1 MAGSSRSTP
10 FPVPVY
16 IYRSFYRSKI
26 YRYQYRYRYRY
37 SGFRGFS
44 VLKLIWFNSRN
55 NCSTGDWVKNRST
68 CLSVMTLICDL
79 SRINSWERIHVSGLD
94 GLDSS
99 ANRNFQIAC
108 MKIDRP
114 DSINHLQQSALT
126 SPGLD
131 FLPTLHYPSI
141 YWWHYVMVSI
151 IQPWTWDRGLLW
163 LTLSFFIYIT
173 AKPVGYI
180 YPKEISINTVK
191 FFIPNDCTFGLFRY
205 SSVAHAW
212 LAACAARV
220 RHAWAGSLPLAAAAR
235 RAVWPSPEESKCA
248 IVWYKNLTV
257 LIEISFGYM

>member
-55 NCSTGDWVKNRST
+55 NCSTST
-68 CLSVMTLICDL
+68 
-79 SRINSWERIHVSGLD
+79 ER
-94 GLDSS
+94 
-99 ANRNFQIAC
+99 ANKPWI
-108 MKIDRP
+108 
-114 DSINHLQQSALT
+114 
-126 SPGLD
+126 G
-131 FLPTLHYPSI
+131 FLPALHYPSI

-191 FFIPNDCTFGLFRY
+191 FLYQTIAHLD
-205 SSVAHAW
+205 SSVCYLW
-212 LAACAARV
+212 DRLRWKSV
-220 RHAWAGSLPLAAAAR
+220 MGN
-235 RAVWPSPEESKCA
+235 EF
-248 IVWYKNLTV
+248 LTT
-257 LIEISFGYM
+257 I

>member
-16 IYRSFYRSKI
+16 IYRSFIDPRFT
-26 YRYQYRYRYRY
+26 
-37 SGFRGFS
+37 GT
-44 VLKLIWFNSRN
+44 
-55 NCSTGDWVKNRST
+55 STGTGTGTQGFEVS
-68 CLSVMTLICDL
+68 LSWSWSDL
-79 SRINSWERIHVSGLD
+79 
-94 GLDSS
+94 
-99 ANRNFQIAC
+99 
-108 MKIDRP
+108 
-114 DSINHLQQSALT
+114 INHLQQSALT

-191 FFIPNDCTFGLFRY
+191 FLYQTIAHLD
-205 SSVAHAW
+205 SSIHPSIHPWSDLSAS
-212 LAACAARV
+212 RV
-220 RHAWAGSLPLAAAAR
+220 FMHDAAAR
-235 RAVWPSPEESKCA
+235 NACVITRKSPN
-248 IVWYKNLTV
+248 VQ
-257 LIEISFGYM
+257 SFGIKIWTYWSRSPLGICNRPVWRLYI